1 MSSPTSTRSSSTGS
15 VDAHPRRCPSPPE
28 PAGDDRG
35 GGARSAQGGGGP
47 GARGGGRRVSFR
59 CPLRRRRP
67 RAGPLADGARA
78 RGGRGGRVGRRG
90 RHARRARRSR
100 CLLLRSRVS
109 VVPVLPRGQAEPLR
123 DRRRAR
129 GARDAHGRDLPAEAP
144 RRDDAP
150 ARAQNGV
157 LRGAHGGREGGRRA
171 NSQTSFRCGRRR
183 CSAAASS
190 PAWGR

>member
-1 MSSPTSTRSSSTGS
+1 MSSPTSTRSSSIGS
-15 VDAHPRRCPSPPE
+15 ADAHPRRSPSPPE
-28 PAGDDRG
+28 PAGSDRG

-47 GARGGGRRVSFR
+47 GARSGRRRLSFR

-78 RGGRGGRVGRRG
+78 RGSRSGRVGRRSG
-90 RHARRARRSR
+90 HAPCARRSC

-109 VVPVLPRGQAEPLR
+109 VVSILPRGQAESLR

-129 GARDAHGRDLPAEAP
+129 GARDAHGRDQPASAR

-171 NSQTSFRCGRRR
+171 NSRESFRCGRRR
-183 CSAAASS
+183 CSAAAWS